1 MVAMQQGFPEDQQHD
16 RPDEDRAAEAAL
28 LKQELALA
36 RREEEA
42 HEKQRLLSARV
53 QAVEAER
60 VALKRRLHEAA
71 AHGVHEAEGLLH
83 HLPKLP
89 AASSIMDRR
98 FALEARREAAL
109 RREHALTEQNA
120 ERQKLLDRLA
130 SMRASFE
137 DTRCRLMAAQA
148 LLDERHGREVVVPLA
163 QEPEAPVPGTVFSV
177 ADPVVTLHDTRPPGA
192 GPDDSN
198 RRHVPRLQLDCEV
211 GLETE
216 TNFFAGFGWD
226 ISSGGLFV
234 ACFEPM
240 HVGQEVE
247 VSFTLPAG
255 PAVRAVCVV
264 RWTRDSEGSNSHVLP
279 GVGLQFLDLSKEG
292 RAAVE
297 HFVKQREPMF
307 FPG

>member
-1 MVAMQQGFPEDQQHD
+1 MQQGVPEPQQHD
-16 RPDEDRAAEAAL
+16 RPDDERAAEEAL

-42 HEKQRLLSARV
+42 HEKQRLISARV
-53 QAVEAER
+53 LAVEAER
-60 VALKRRLHEAA
+60 VALKRRLHDAA
-71 AHGVHEAEGLLH
+71 ANGVHEAEGLLH

-98 FALEARREAAL
+98 FALEARREASL
-109 RREHALTEQNA
+109 RREHALAEQDA

-130 SMRASFE
+130 SMRSSFE

-148 LLDERHGREVVVPLA
+148 LQDERRGRPVAVASP
-163 QEPEAPVPGTVFSV
+163 QPQEAPVLGTVLAV
-177 ADPVVTLHDTRPPGA
+177 ADPVVTFHDARQPGA
-192 GPDDSN
+192 GPDDAN

-247 VSFTLPAG
+247 VSFSLPGG

-297 HFVKQREPMF
+297 RFVKQREPMF